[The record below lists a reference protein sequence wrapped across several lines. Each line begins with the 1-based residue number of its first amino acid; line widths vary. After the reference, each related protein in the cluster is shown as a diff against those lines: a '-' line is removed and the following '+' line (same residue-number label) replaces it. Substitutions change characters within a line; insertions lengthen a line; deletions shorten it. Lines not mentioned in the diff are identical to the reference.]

1 MFREDIYQ
9 LLKIND
15 YVPAEFVK
23 KAFREFAKENHPD
36 LYPGDTVKEER
47 FKMVTGHMVSILPNL
62 NHGRLAVQHKLQN
75 CNKLINSYINVT
87 QVILLEFKNDAKSIT

>member
-23 KAFREFAKENHPD
+23 KAFREFAKENQPHLHPGNT
-36 LYPGDTVKEER
+36 LKEER
-47 FKMVTGHMVSILPNL
+47 FKMVTSAYRKWKTVQETVKHIRRIKSMSY
-62 NHGRLAVQHKLQN
+62 AVN
-75 CNKLINSYINVT
+75 AA
-87 QVILLEFKNDAKSIT
+87 EFKPWSFSCTA

>member
-36 LYPGDTVKEER
+36 LYPGNTLKEER
-47 FKMVTGHMVSILPNL
+47 FKMVTSAY
-62 NHGRLAVQHKLQN
+62 RKWKTVQETVKHIRRIKN
-75 CNKLINSYINVT
+75 MSYGINST
-87 QVILLEFKNDAKSIT
+87 EFKPWTFSCTA